1 MQREETPMID
11 DQLLENLVSDD
22 VETRKR
28 AVMQLAKTKQREALQ
43 YLAEVFKEDE
53 DPEVRDLARKGGLFI
68 KKHLE
73 ESGAAGASA
82 SRPAPNRAASPPP
95 ASKNTRGSL
104 LDDEDDAPSP
114 APVSSRISTPI
125 PLSDLN
131 ISADAE
137 KRAKAMVK
145 SALDYHMRGDNEKA
159 TQLIAKALRVDPK
172 QAHDSYTISLAAT
185 VVGIDGQEAI
195 ERLSPSSDELLALH
209 GPKSKNSTL
218 TAFMA
223 YMVLIG
229 AVLALVGYFLFP
241 WIDMSSVPVE
251 DGGGFGAEGDTL
263 GASLDALKSEFNDQ
277 IALAEEANSP
287 ELDFLNSLSN
297 ALNGLKLSF
306 SGLDATLLSLG
317 LRDIFEV
324 IGFDKF
330 LEVFRSIPGL
340 GIEALNTDELT
351 PPIEVKPLDYTLILT
366 PVISVIAIL
375 IGFLLLRRATIAQ
388 WLICIVVG
396 LVGLVPLAYFYLSAV
411 DQVMSPAEG
420 LGDLGIS
427 SAITGSDLIGL
438 GFWVTL
444 AGTLVVTL
452 LPFIAMI
459 LTPPQVEN
467 A

>member
-11 DQLLENLVSDD
+11 DQLIENLVSDD

-82 SRPAPNRAASPPP
+82 SRPAPTRAASPPP

-114 APVSSRISTPI
+114 APASSRSSYPV
-125 PLSDLN
+125 PLSELN

-145 SALDYHMRGDNEKA
+145 SALDNHMRGDNEKA

-172 QAHDSYTISLAAT
+172 QARDPYTISLAAT

-195 ERLSPSSDELLALH
+195 ERLSPSSEELLALH
-209 GPKSKNSTL
+209 GAKAKNSTL

-241 WIDMSSVPVE
+241 WIDMSSIPVE
-251 DGGGFGAEGDTL
+251 GGGGFGAEEASTL
-263 GASLDALKSEFNDQ
+263 GDSLELLKSQFNEALDATGGVS
-277 IALAEEANSP
+277 SP
-287 ELDFLNSLSN
+287 ELDTFRD
-297 ALNGLKLSF
+297 AINGLKISF
-306 SGLDATLLSLG
+306 SGLDSTLLSLG
-317 LRDIFEV
+317 LRNIFEV
-324 IGFDKF
+324 MGFQAYYDA
-330 LEVFRSIPGL
+330 IL
-340 GIEALNTDELT
+340 GSGFGGAEALDLDELS
-351 PPIEVKPLDYTLILT
+351 PQPEVKPLDYTLVLT
-366 PVISVIAIL
+366 PIISLIAVL

-388 WLICIVVG
+388 WFICIVVG
-396 LVGLVPLAYFYLSAV
+396 LV
-411 DQVMSPAEG
+411 
-420 LGDLGIS
+420 
-427 SAITGSDLIGL
+427 
-438 GFWVTL
+438 
-444 AGTLVVTL
+444 
-452 LPFIAMI
+452 
-459 LTPPQVEN
+459 
-467 A
+467 

>member
-28 AVMQLAKTKQREALQ
+28 AVVQLAKTKQREALQ

-114 APVSSRISTPI
+114 APVSSRTSTPI

-159 TQLIAKALRVDPK
+159 IQLIAKALRVDPK

-241 WIDMSSVPVE
+241 WIDMSSIPVE
-251 DGGGFGAEGDTL
+251 GGGGFGIEASTL
-263 GASLDALKSEFNDQ
+263 GESLDLLKSQFNEGIDAAGGTSSPELDALKD
-277 IALAEEANSP
+277 
-287 ELDFLNSLSN
+287 
-297 ALNGLKLSF
+297 ALNGIKISF
-306 SGLDATLLSLG
+306 SGLDSTLLSLG
-317 LRDIFEV
+317 LRDIFDVMGLTAYYE
-324 IGFDKF
+324 IILGSGFLSADEF
-330 LEVFRSIPGL
+330 NL
-340 GIEALNTDELT
+340 DELT
-351 PPIEVKPLDYTLILT
+351 PPVEVKPLDYTLILT